1 MKSPYQRIARSMR
14 VASLPLILLAAGF
27 CSQSAFAGS
36 NGSGAPSGA
45 TVAGTSSVPTP
56 GQSAQTGLLLNS
68 SAPVFTNGVTPP
80 NSQYLPG
87 TSVRFTTNTLQY
99 QLSAV
104 NIVYTPGTSQT
115 LQGPGGNLYTIN
127 DQGGS
132 FIILTQ
138 FLAAIAN

>member
-27 CSQSAFAGS
+27 CSQSAFAGG

-56 GQSAQTGLLLNS
+56 GQSAQTSLLLNNS
-68 SAPVFTNGVTPP
+68 GPVFTTGVTPP

-87 TSVRFTTNTLQY
+87 SSVRLPTATFQY
-99 QLSAV
+99 QLSTV
-104 NIVYTPGTSQT
+104 DIVYTPGTSQMF
-115 LQGPGGNLYTIN
+115 QGPGGNLYTIN

-132 FIILTQ
+132 FTILTR
-138 FLAAIAN
+138 FFPYLAQ